1 MKGNSARKPDSNSG
15 DLLGD
20 LVPVREAAEALG
32 ISESTAWRW
41 IDKHLLPAFRVG
53 EKRVYVKRSDLGPL
67 IKPARLSKGPTG
79 PKKKAKERMSERDRR
94 RWIKALAES
103 KKLRDEMFA
112 ARGGR
117 PWIPSDVL
125 LNEARD
131 ERTEQLG

>member
-1 MKGNSARKPDSNSG
+1 MKDNKGESDASPDTFLE
-15 DLLGD
+15 DF
-20 LVPVREAAEALG
+20 VPVREAAEALG

-41 IDKHLLPAFRVG
+41 INNHLLPAFRVG
-53 EKRVYVKRSDLGPL
+53 QKRVYVKRSDLGPL
-67 IKPARLSKGPTG
+67 IKPARGDEERRG
-79 PKKKAKERMSERDRR
+79 AAAKAKDRMSERDSQ

-103 KKLRDEMFA
+103 KKMRDEMFA

>member
-1 MKGNSARKPDSNSG
+1 MKDNSG
-15 DLLGD
+15 NKADSDAGNLLED

-41 IDKHLLPAFRVG
+41 INKHLLPAFRVG
-53 EKRVYVKRSDLGPL
+53 EKRVYVKRSDLSPL
-67 IKPARLSKGPTG
+67 IKPARVSEERTTRR
-79 PKKKAKERMSERDRR
+79 KAEGRMSEKDKQ

-117 PWIPSDVL
+117 PWIPSEIL
-125 LNEARD
+125 INEGRD
-131 ERTEQLG
+131 ERLEQLG